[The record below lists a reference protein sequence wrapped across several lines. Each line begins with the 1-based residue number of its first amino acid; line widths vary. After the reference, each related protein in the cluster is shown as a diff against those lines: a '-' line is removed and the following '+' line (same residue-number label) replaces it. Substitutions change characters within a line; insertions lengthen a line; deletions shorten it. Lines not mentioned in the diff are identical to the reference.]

1 MFRSVI
7 VGTGAIANAHAEAIA
22 ATPGIELVGVVDL
35 SAERAQEFAA
45 RHGSPAVFGSL
56 AEALALAPDAA
67 SIDAPPVD
75 AAPIHYVHICTPPGS
90 HVDLAIEAQRGGA
103 VPIVEKPPAL
113 SLEDFDRLLASEAE
127 TGVPVVGLFQHRFG
141 SAAVGLRGL
150 LAEGALGRPL
160 VAVAETLWYR
170 DDDYFAV
177 PWRGTWGVEGGGPT
191 MGHGI
196 HQFDLLLSIL
206 GPWAS
211 VRAVAVR
218 QNRPTETEDVSSAIV
233 TFENGAVATIL
244 NSIVSPRETSR
255 LRFDFEHATAE
266 LEHLYGYDS
275 THWTFTPARGS
286 EELAEAWTARAGSTP
301 SGHTAQLAAVL
312 AARESGERPPVTTA
326 DARRT
331 LELSAA
337 IYASAFTDSTIA
349 AGEIVPGHPFY
360 TSMQG
365 TGAPWA
371 AVTA

>member
-1 MFRSVI
+1 MVRSVI
-7 VGTGAIANAHAEAIA
+7 VGTGAIAHAHAKAVAE
-22 ATPGIELVGVVDL
+22 TDGIELAGVVDL
-35 SAERAQEFAA
+35 SAERAAAFAEQW
-45 RHGSPAVFGSL
+45 GDPAVFGSL
-56 AEALALAPDAA
+56 TEALALRPDAA
-67 SIDAPPVD
+67 RID
-75 AAPIHYVHICTPPGS
+75 AAPIDAAPIDYVHICTPPGS
-90 HVDLAIEAQRGGA
+90 HVDLAIEAQRAGA

-141 SAAVGLRGL
+141 SAAVGLRRL

-170 DDDYFAV
+170 GDDYFAV

-196 HQFDLLLSIL
+196 HQFDLLLSVL
-206 GPWAS
+206 GPWSS
-211 VRAVAVR
+211 VKAVAVR

-275 THWTFTPARGS
+275 THWRFTPARGS
-286 EELAEAWTARAGSTP
+286 EALAERWTAEAGSIP

-312 AARESGERPPVTTA
+312 AAR
-326 DARRT
+326 
-331 LELSAA
+331 
-337 IYASAFTDSTIA
+337 A
-349 AGEIVPGHPFY
+349 AGSARPSPRR
-360 TSMQG
+360 MRA
-365 TGAPWA
+365 APSS
-371 AVTA
+371 